1 MFCNSCRDL
10 VFQLGNVLQN
20 NLFVLSRLFGITF
33 QVIQLFAA
41 DKFFCY
47 KIFLTASIPTCL
59 PTIQCDQIG
68 LLLKSLGDIFA
79 CKISPNI
86 GQLYVQSKKL
96 SINVKTTL
104 VTFWGNFA
112 ENWATFNSSVWS
124 HCYHLFGVRF

>member
-1 MFCNSCRDL
+1 MSRSCFSTRECSPEQSFRSLKIVWDHISSYS
-10 VFQLGNVLQN
+10 VVCSWN
-20 NLFVLSRLFGITF
+20 
-33 QVIQLFAA
+33 
-41 DKFFCY
+41 FFCY

-96 SINVKTTL
+96 SFNVKTTL